1 MALLITIEGL
11 AFAGIDSRLPLTTGL
26 HRKVIHDCSTGGRY
40 RLPSCTFC
48 YVACYA
54 TCYGPCYV
62 VLLRTA
68 VVLLSTATMATDYT
82 TDERFLRA
90 ARRGQHGVHVPRR
103 WRDVLSAAEYA
114 QLVVL
119 LSMRSRGARHVTV
132 GQAKIAEKLG
142 RDPGA
147 RLEQVGRV
155 TARLVEAGAVATSRV
170 DRGTGRTRYEFL
182 DLRGHYDVVPWAVL
196 RALAAGECTA
206 GELRTWA
213 YVTGAMMARGWTSDS
228 SSEIADRV
236 GVNARTIRR
245 HVDVLAGL
253 GVLRVQRVPA
263 ASGLWMLERVDD
275 EPQPAGADL
284 EDQTDPTTTGAV
296 SGAVIRSEG
305 IDEVVEKRIVI
316 QQGPD
321 TDVGSALS
329 LDVGSYRDLPPER
342 VLTPDDIPPSSR
354 SARHL
359 SDRASSATS
368 GRTRPTGGIY
378 SIDGINDVVDL
389 LEQDRAWK
397 WGARRRWLNGIL
409 AQTVAPAL
417 ERGLTPQAI
426 AHCLT
431 SPSVAGDLDEAAE
444 LQQPL
449 IAAARNGLTA
459 LAIDTRL
466 GDACRDCGRS
476 AFDADQTRLTRGRCD
491 WCHEQHA
498 PASAPSVENLVAA
511 LSKGCSR

>member
-1 MALLITIEGL
+1 MG
-11 AFAGIDSRLPLTTGL
+11 
-26 HRKVIHDCSTGGRY
+26 VIHDCSTGGGY

-68 VVLLSTATMATDYT
+68 VVLLITATMATDYA

-103 WRDVLSAAEYA
+103 WRDVLAAAEYA

-119 LSMRSRGARHVTV
+119 LSMRSRGARDVTV

-147 RLEQVGRV
+147 RTEQVGRV
-155 TARLVEAGAVATSRV
+155 TARLIEAGAIATSRV
-170 DRGTGRTRYEFL
+170 DRGTGLTRYEFL
-182 DLRGHYDVVPWAVL
+182 DLHGSYDVIPWAIV
-196 RALAAGECTA
+196 RALEAGECGA
-206 GELRTWA
+206 GEVRTWA
-213 YVTGAMMARGWTSDS
+213 FVTSAMGARAWTSDS
-228 SSEIADRV
+228 SAEIAERV
-236 GVNARTIRR
+236 GVSARTLRR
-245 HVDVLAGL
+245 HVDVLVGL
-253 GVLRVQRVPA
+253 GVLQVQRVPA
-263 ASGLWMLERVDD
+263 APGLWMLQRVDD
-275 EPQPAGADL
+275 EQQAPVETENEVLGCAGAAEAAVVDEARDGAQGQPA
-284 EDQTDPTTTGAV
+284 EP
-296 SGAVIRSEG
+296 G
-305 IDEVVEKRIVI
+305 IGHE
-316 QQGPD
+316 GPD

-329 LDVGSYRDLPPER
+329 SDVGSYRDLPPER
-342 VLTPDDIPPSSR
+342 VLTPDDIPSSSR

-378 SIDGINDVVDL
+378 STTGINDVVDL
-389 LEQDRAWK
+389 LELDRAWK

-409 AQTVAPAL
+409 AQAVAPAL

-431 SPSVAGDLDEAAE
+431 SPSIAGDLDDAEE

-449 IAAARNGLTA
+449 IPAARSGLTA

-466 GDACRDCGRS
+466 GDACRDCGRT
-476 AFDADQTRLTRGRCD
+476 AFDADQDRLTRGLCD
-491 WCHEQHA
+491 WCHEQHE
-498 PASAPSVENLVAA
+498 PTSAPSVEDLMAA
-511 LSKGCSR
+511 LPDVISR

>member
-1 MALLITIEGL
+1 
-11 AFAGIDSRLPLTTGL
+11 
-26 HRKVIHDCSTGGRY
+26 
-40 RLPSCTFC
+40 
-48 YVACYA
+48 
-54 TCYGPCYV
+54 
-62 VLLRTA
+62 
-68 VVLLSTATMATDYT
+68 MATDYV

-90 ARRGQHGVHVPRR
+90 ARRGQHGVHVPRK
-103 WRDVLSAAEYA
+103 WRDALSAAEYA

-245 HVDVLAGL
+245 HIDVLAGL

-263 ASGLWMLERVDD
+263 AGLWMLERVDD

-284 EDQTDPTTTGAV
+284 EEQVEPATISAVAGA
-296 SGAVIRSEG
+296 GAHSDHV
-305 IDEVVEKRIVI
+305 DEVVEERIVS

-329 LDVGSYRDLPPER
+329 SDVGSHRDLPPER
-342 VLTPDDIPPSSR
+342 VLAPETTPSSSR

-359 SDRASSATS
+359 SDRATS
-368 GRTRPTGGIY
+368 GRKRPTGGIY

-389 LEQDRAWK
+389 LELDRAWK

-409 AQTVAPAL
+409 AQAVAPAL
-417 ERGLTPQAI
+417 ERGLSPCAI

-431 SPSVAGDLDEAAE
+431 SPSVAGDLDEVAE
-444 LQQPL
+444 LDRSLVP
-449 IAAARNGLTA
+449 AARHGLTA

-491 WCHEQHA
+491 WCHEQHV
-498 PASAPSVENLVAA
+498 PASAPSVEDLVAA
-511 LSKGCSR
+511 LSKGCSQ

>member
-1 MALLITIEGL
+1 M
-11 AFAGIDSRLPLTTGL
+11 
-26 HRKVIHDCSTGGRY
+26 
-40 RLPSCTFC
+40 
-48 YVACYA
+48 ACYA

-82 TDERFLRA
+82 NDERFLRA

-103 WRDVLSAAEYA
+103 WRDALSAVEYA

-119 LSMRSRGARHVTV
+119 LSMRSRGARSVMV

-142 RDPGA
+142 RAPGT
-147 RLEQVGRV
+147 RTEQVGRV
-155 TARLVEAGAVATSRV
+155 TTRLVEAGVIATTRV

-182 DLRGHYDVVPWAVL
+182 DLHGSYDVIPWAIV
-196 RALAAGECTA
+196 RALEAGECTA

-213 YVTGAMMARGWTSDS
+213 YVTGAMAARAWTSDS
-228 SSEIADRV
+228 SAELAKVV
-236 GVNARTIRR
+236 GASARTIRR

-263 ASGLWMLERVDD
+263 APGLWMLERVD
-275 EPQPAGADL
+275 EPRQDSTDL
-284 EDQTDPTTTGAV
+284 ETQAEIVTCATGAADAAIGRT
-296 SGAVIRSEG
+296 SD
-305 IDEVVEKRIVI
+305 DEELVDESTSSQER
-316 QQGPD
+316 PD

-329 LDVGSYRDLPPER
+329 SDVGSYRDLPPER
-342 VLTPDDIPPSSR
+342 VLTPDDIPSSSR

-368 GRTRPTGGIY
+368 GRKRPMGGIY
-378 SIDGINDVVDL
+378 SMAGINDVLDL
-389 LEQDRAWK
+389 LERDRAWRF
-397 WGARRRWLNGIL
+397 GARRRWLNGIL
-409 AQTVAPAL
+409 AQAVAPAL
-417 ERGLTPQAI
+417 EQGLTCAAI

-431 SPSVAGDLDEAAE
+431 SPSVAGDLDEATE
-444 LQQPL
+444 LEQCL
-449 IAAARNGLTA
+449 IPSARDGLTA

-476 AFDADQTRLTRGRCD
+476 TFDADQTHLTRGRCD
-491 WCHEQHA
+491 WCHEQHT
-498 PASAPSVENLVAA
+498 PDSVPSVEELQAA
-511 LSKGCSR
+511 LAAVSSR